1 MGFSKRFE
9 VPRVHPK
16 SLVQDQEGSNLHS
29 MSHQWS
35 FEMFL
40 EGATIGVK
48 VSVIS
53 KFIDHVDWCML

>member
-1 MGFSKRFE
+1 MGFSERLE

-48 VSVIS
+48 VSVI
-53 KFIDHVDWCML
+53 IDHVDWRMH